1 MLCQEFSFIISIW
14 SSENTVLGL
23 LSPDNKFF
31 REISLFFKCT
41 RKKNRVRAHVRVLE
55 CLCTRTPNFYKMRT
69 RTQPYAKI
77 LSDAHAPARNSYEF
91 FEVEWGGFENLSWNA
106 GVGWG
111 GDFTSLVGGDLRRLI
126 FTRSSCNREKKN
138 RCEVRFSKIR
148 ILMC

>member
-111 GDFTSLVGGDLRRLI
+111 GDFTGVGV
-126 FTRSSCNREKKN
+126 TRYKNLYRVQKIVPGTKNLYRVQKFVPGNSEK
-138 RCEVRFSKIR
+138 
-148 ILMC
+148 